1 MAVDSP
7 SHRPPS
13 VIWSLRSN
21 STGAIANE
29 KRASF
34 TSRDASSSS
43 SPRARASS
51 FINIPTS
58 HDLQQNPFTL
68 NSKARKPWSWPRIR
82 QTVRRQSRARLSLTI
97 SGGFVILYILVW
109 TGGFLR
115 QNHTH
120 LRHFDNTIYNDEDHH
135 GSSTSIA
142 SASSRSGIGGNYTK
156 TLREQG
162 QTCDPRIQQAIPL
175 PPRIL
180 SNGTH
185 DFDPTVIVLSF
196 DGLRADYLKRGITPN
211 FLSVANNG
219 LAAEYM
225 QPSFPT
231 LTFPNHYSMITGL
244 YPSSHGIVANT
255 FFDPKFNQD
264 FNYKIPD
271 KSWDPKWWGGEPIW
285 ETAVHQNQKSAV
297 IMWPGGE
304 SERPVRPTYHMR
316 YKSNNPVL
324 EKMEAILKWIDLP
337 REERPTLLA
346 AYISEIDNAGH
357 WNGPDSKR
365 CQRALGEVDAALGV
379 LLEGLRARSLDK
391 IINLMLVSD
400 HGMSYVTP
408 AQCIYYDDY
417 IDTSDLLLEE
427 SLQPHLGIRT
437 KSSKRTLEIYHQL
450 KRAQQKD
457 NLPFKVYKRS
467 EIPARYHYSDN
478 ARIAP
483 VVVMADP
490 GYVMTRRDMGLDVVG
505 VHGWDNESD
514 DMRAIFMASG
524 PSFPPL
530 QAVAASSG
538 TSIDADTGDVG
549 TGAGS
554 GAENLTAGETNSLPP
569 FENVEL
575 YEIIARTVGLKI
587 PEGSTDG
594 LHRGYLAKPC

>member
-7 SHRPPS
+7 SPRPKS

-21 STGAIANE
+21 STGAFVNE

-34 TSRDASSSS
+34 PSRGST
-43 SPRARASS
+43 PRTRSSS
-51 FINIPTS
+51 FINIPTNYS
-58 HDLQQNPFTL
+58 LQDSIITHNTK
-68 NSKARKPWSWPRIR
+68 NRKLWSWSRVK
-82 QTVRRQSRARLSLTI
+82 QVFRRQSRTTRISLTI
-97 SGGFVILYILVW
+97 SGGLIILYILVC

-115 QNHTH
+115 HNHTH
-120 LRHFDNTIYNDEDHH
+120 LRHFDNTIFNDEDHH
-135 GSSTSIA
+135 GSRNTNIISDNRNTS
-142 SASSRSGIGGNYTK
+142 SGNRTS
-156 TLREQG
+156 TLRERG
-162 QTCDPRIQQAIPL
+162 QVCHPRIQQALPL

-211 FLSVANNG
+211 FLSVANSG
-219 LAAEYM
+219 VTAEYM

-244 YPSSHGIVANT
+244 YPSSHGIVANM

-271 KSWDPKWWGGEPIW
+271 KSWDPKWWGGQPIW

-304 SERPVRPTYHMR
+304 SQRPVRPTYHVR
-316 YKSNNPVL
+316 YKSNNPIL
-324 EKMEAILKWIDLP
+324 EKVETLLNWVDLP
-337 REERPTLLA
+337 REERPTLMA

-357 WNGPDSKR
+357 HSGPDSKR
-365 CQRALGEVDAALGV
+365 TQRALGEVDAALG
-379 LLEGLRARSLDK
+379 LFLDGLRARNLDK
-391 IINLMLVSD
+391 VINVMLVSD
-400 HGMSYVTP
+400 HGMSYVTSEK
-408 AQCIYYDDY
+408 CIYYDDY

-437 KSSKRTLEIYHQL
+437 KSSKKTMEIYTQL
-450 KRAQQKD
+450 KLAQQKG
-457 NLPFKVYKRS
+457 NLPFRVYRRE
-467 EIPARYHYSDN
+467 EIPERYQFSKND
-478 ARIAP
+478 RIPP

-490 GYVMTRRDMGLDVVG
+490 GYVMTRRDMGLDVMG
-505 VHGWDNESD
+505 VHGWDNEAE

-524 PSFPPL
+524 PSFPPP
-530 QAVAASSG
+530 QENSPN
-538 TSIDADTGDVG
+538 
-549 TGAGS
+549 AGMEIGNIS
-554 GAENLTAGETNSLPP
+554 APEKSDNILPP

-575 YEIIARTVGLKI
+575 YEIIARTIGLQV

>member
-1 MAVDSP
+1 MAVS
-7 SHRPPS
+7 SSSSRPPS

-21 STGAIANE
+21 SAGAIAND

-34 TSRDASSSS
+34 TARDSSKATANQ
-43 SPRARASS
+43 PRARSSS
-51 FINIPTS
+51 FINISSSYVLEENLFT
-58 HDLQQNPFTL
+58 QNSR
-68 NSKARKPWSWPRIR
+68 NRKPWSWPRIK
-82 QTVRRQSRARLSLTI
+82 QTFRRQSRNTRISLTI
-97 SGGFVILYILVW
+97 SGGLVILYILVW

-115 QNHTH
+115 HHHTH
-120 LRHFDNTIYNDEDHH
+120 LRHFDNNFYNDEDHH
-135 GSSTSIA
+135 S
-142 SASSRSGIGGNYTK
+142 SASSSSGSLGNNQTR

-162 QTCDPRIQQAIPL
+162 QICNPRIQHAIPL

-219 LAAEYM
+219 LTAEYM

-244 YPSSHGIVANT
+244 YPSSHGIVANM
-255 FFDPKFNQD
+255 FYDPKFNQD

-271 KSWDPKWWGGEPIW
+271 KSWDPKWWGGQPIW

-316 YKSNNPVL
+316 FKSNNPIL
-324 EKMEAILKWIDLP
+324 EKVDALLKWIDLP
-337 REERPTLLA
+337 REERPTVMA
-346 AYISEIDNAGH
+346 AYISEVDNAGH
-357 WNGPDSKR
+357 SNGPDSKR
-365 CQRALGEVDAALGV
+365 NQRALGEVDAALGV
-379 LLEGLRARSLDK
+379 FLEGLRARNLDK

-417 IDTSDLLLEE
+417 IDPSDLLFEE
-427 SLQPHLGIRT
+427 SLQPHLGIRAKT
-437 KSSKRTLEIYHQL
+437 TKRTMEIYHQL
-450 KRAQQKD
+450 KRAQLRD
-457 NLPFKVYKRS
+457 NLPFRVYKRE
-467 EIPARYHYSDN
+467 EIPARYHYSEND
-478 ARIAP
+478 RIAP

-505 VHGWDNESD
+505 VHGWDHESE

-530 QAVAASSG
+530 PVNLE
-538 TSIDADTGDVG
+538 TPIDGDNTNRTG
-549 TGAGS
+549 S
-554 GAENLTAGETNSLPP
+554 ESNSNSLPP

-575 YEIIARTVGLKI
+575 YEIIARTVGLQI
-587 PEGSTDG
+587 AEGSTDG